1 MNGAEAAEPVVG
13 LMPAAGSGQ
22 RLAPSPCSKEILP
35 VGFRR
40 DERGAVRVQVASHH
54 LLQKFVRAGASR
66 AYVILRDGKWDIPAY
81 FGDGR
86 FLGLDLAYLVVGET
100 VGPPDTLDR
109 AYRFLARDRVV
120 FGFPDILFGPD
131 DVFER
136 LLVKLRE
143 ARADVAMGLYAVRD
157 ICGLDMVDADDEGRV
172 RAMLLKPAESA
183 LGSAWVCAAWTPAFT
198 AFLHA
203 FMTRERALD
212 PAQRA
217 SYRTIDAHG
226 DLPMGAV
233 IKAAVDE
240 GLRVYGVEFPDDTFA
255 DIGIPERLA
264 ETLRGASI
272 PPRP

>member
-1 MNGAEAAEPVVG
+1 MNPVGLAEPVVG
-13 LMPAAGSGQ
+13 LIPAAGSGQ

-35 VGFRR
+35 IGFRR
-40 DERGAVRVQVASHH
+40 DERGEVRTQVASHH
-54 LLQKFVRAGASR
+54 LFQKFARAGATR
-66 AYVILRDGKWDIPAY
+66 AYMILRDGKWDIPAY

-86 FLGLDLAYLVVGET
+86 FLGLDLAYVVVGET
-100 VGPPDTLDR
+100 IGPPDTLDR
-109 AYRFLARDRVV
+109 AYPFVTRDLIL

-143 ARADVAMGLYAVRD
+143 VGAHVALGLYTAPD
-157 ICGLDMVDADDEGRV
+157 IRGLDMVDADETGRV
-172 RAMLLKPAESA
+172 RAMFLKPAESA
-183 LGSAWVCAAWTPAFT
+183 LRSAWVCAVWTPAFT
-198 AFLHA
+198 E
-203 FMTRERALD
+203 FMHLFVTRERARN

-217 SYRTIDAHG
+217 SYGGIDAQG

-240 GLRVYGVEFPDDTFA
+240 GLRVHGVEFPDDTFV
-255 DIGIPERLA
+255 DIGVPDRLA
-264 ETLRGASI
+264 ETWRGASI

>member
-1 MNGAEAAEPVVG
+1 MNPAESAEPVVG

-35 VGFRR
+35 IGFRR
-40 DERGAVRVQVASHH
+40 DEHGEVRTQVASHH
-54 LLQKFVRAGASR
+54 LFQKFVRAGATR

-86 FLGLDLAYLVVGET
+86 FLGLDLAYVVVGET
-100 VGPPDTLDR
+100 IGPPDTLDR
-109 AYRFLARDRVV
+109 AYQFVARDRVV

-136 LLVKLRE
+136 LLVKLRD
-143 ARADVAMGLYAVRD
+143 ARADVVMGLYAVRD
-157 ICGLDMVDADDEGRV
+157 VSGLDMVDADGAGRI

-183 LGSAWVCAAWTPAFT
+183 LRSAWVCAAWTPAFT
-198 AFLHA
+198 AFMHA
-203 FMTRERALD
+203 FMTRERAKD

-217 SYRTIDAHG
+217 PYRTIDAQG

-240 GLRVYGVEFPDDTFA
+240 GLRVYGVEFPHDTFA
-255 DIGIPERLA
+255 DIGVPDRLA